1 MTNAHL
7 PFNTAVLYDLEN
19 LLGGYSFN
27 ARLVGDLSLK
37 EIRKRIRET
46 GLTGRFAVQRA
57 YANWS
62 DPRLGILRNEINEL
76 GIDPVQVFG
85 FSRDAKRNAADIQLA
100 IDAIDL
106 AHLRPT
112 ITHFV
117 IVSGDGGFASLA
129 KKLHEYAR
137 TVIGVAY
144 RKAANQTLRAVCDE
158 FLWIESGDDEDE
170 GQKAPA
176 PAPKPSPAVPAP
188 APTPTP
194 APNSAA
200 GLESILSK
208 IAKPGP
214 HSGRDGILAA
224 AGQIL
229 HAISNAPAYQSML
242 DQDGIA
248 STLLGQALHHRI
260 QDLDYTRLGF
270 PKLTDLLRYLST
282 GKSWQVARRRGGDNS
297 THLIRRS
304 RVAASETWEG
314 LPDLAELDL
323 HGDTH
328 YRNILVHGS
337 PSIRFDDLS
346 SLRLILSHLE
356 REPPFEISLADLVE
370 RTTEATQG
378 RIPAERV
385 RQGLIG
391 LVSAGAFE
399 RTPELL
405 PLAEQKLRL
414 STTWQT
420 AELALQRIRSVA
432 TEKIIRYL
440 GRIDEPVL
448 ASMLGECVR

>member
-1 MTNAHL
+1 VFRGVTSTHL

-27 ARLVGDLSLK
+27 ARLVADLSLK

-129 KKLHEYAR
+129 KKLHEYGR

-158 FLWIESGDDEDE
+158 FLWIESGDDEEDSP
-170 GQKAPA
+170 KLA
-176 PAPKPSPAVPAP
+176 APKPSLAVQAQ
-188 APTPTP
+188 TP

-208 IAKPGP
+208 VPKPG
-214 HSGRDGILAA
+214 SNVDRAGILTAA
-224 AGQIL
+224 SQIL
-229 HAISNAPAYQSML
+229 HAISNTPAYQRML

-248 STLLGQALHHRI
+248 STVLGQALHYRI
-260 QDLDYTRLGF
+260 QDLDYTKLGF

-282 GKSWQVARRRGGDNS
+282 GKNWQVARRNGGDSS
-297 THLIRRS
+297 THLIRRN
-304 RVAASETWEG
+304 RVASSGSWES
-314 LPDLAELDL
+314 LPDLEEKDL
-323 HGDTH
+323 HSVTH
-328 YRNILVHGS
+328 YRNILVYGS
-337 PSIRFDDLS
+337 PSIRFDDLP
-346 SLRLILSHLE
+346 SLRLLLSHLE
-356 REPPFEISLADLVE
+356 QQPPSEISLADLVE
-370 RTTEATQG
+370 RATGATQG
-378 RIPAERV
+378 MVPAEKV

-399 RTPELL
+399 RTPELV
-405 PLAEQKLRL
+405 PLAEQKLKL
-414 STTWQT
+414 SASLRT
-420 AELALQRIRSVA
+420 AEQVLERIRTVSK
-432 TEKIIRYL
+432 EKILRYL
-440 GRIDEPVL
+440 GRVEEPVL
-448 ASMLGECVR
+448 SSLFGENVP